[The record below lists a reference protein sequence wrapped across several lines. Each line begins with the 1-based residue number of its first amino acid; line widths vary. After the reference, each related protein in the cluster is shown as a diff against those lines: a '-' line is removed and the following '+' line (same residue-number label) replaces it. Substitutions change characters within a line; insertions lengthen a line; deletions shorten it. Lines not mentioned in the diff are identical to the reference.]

1 MRRGEEVKDDFESR
15 FSTNHHC
22 CSLFRFN
29 RPAASIYMYNI
40 VMPTDLCYLLPFVQL
55 QTKPREDD
63 ALFSDCNYIHY
74 SSCVPLFFPT
84 IIFYRERC
92 GASSMFD
99 EEE

>member
-63 ALFSDCNYIHY
+63 ALFSELQLHT
-74 SSCVPLFFPT
+74 LFVVCTSILSHNNILPGT
-84 IIFYRERC
+84 VWGIVYV
-92 GASSMFD
+92 
-99 EEE
+99 